1 MPITSIYRLARG
13 AAGFVG
19 ILLFVPSAGAQ
30 ASDTS
35 ALSTALGVYTAAQA
49 TRGQE
54 IHGASCLSCH
64 KPIETIGERF
74 WNTIVGRPVAEFF
87 SYLQTT
93 MPQDNPG
100 SLSGEDYAAVIAYI
114 FSLNDLPLGET
125 PLSADSVALSKITV
139 APLPPPARS
148 LRTGKRR

>member
-1 MPITSIYRLARG
+1 MPTTSIYRTVWG
-13 AAGFVG
+13 AAGLVG
-19 ILLFVPSAGAQ
+19 ALLLAPAAGAQ
-30 ASDTS
+30 SGDTT
-35 ALSTALGVYTAAQA
+35 AVSTAAGVYTAAQA

-64 KPIETIGERF
+64 KPVETIGERF

-87 SYLQTT
+87 GYLRST

-139 APLPPPARS
+139 APLPPARL

>member
-1 MPITSIYRLARG
+1 MPITFIYRTVCG
-13 AAGFVG
+13 AAGLVG
-19 ILLFVPSAGAQ
+19 ALLLAPTAGAQ
-30 ASDTS
+30 AGDTT
-35 ALSTALGVYTAAQA
+35 AISTAVGVYTAAQA

-64 KPIETIGERF
+64 KPIESVGEKF

-87 SYLQTT
+87 GYLRSQ

-139 APLPPPARS
+139 APLPPARL